1 MQKTTVIFRIRIC
14 SRCRF
19 QRNGWNRS
27 EAVSRNFRKNA
38 AARYEEQYGLPA
50 YDASI
55 LTQTKHMADMF
66 EQTADLCGN
75 PKKTAN
81 WLMGEG
87 LRLLKE
93 KGMEAEDMDFTPK
106 HLADLIQAVEGGKI
120 IKANA
125 KKVFAKIL
133 EDDVS
138 HWHTWKKK
146 DS

>member
-1 MQKTTVIFRIRIC
+1 
-14 SRCRF
+14 
-19 QRNGWNRS
+19 
-27 EAVSRNFRKNA
+27 
-38 AARYEEQYGLPA
+38 
-50 YDASI
+50 
-55 LTQTKHMADMF
+55 MF

-120 IKANA
+120 NQANA
-125 KKVFAKIL
+125 KKYLQRSWKTMW
-133 EDDVS
+133 S